1 MRFYAAEMVSML
13 AYLKVLHIA
22 HRDLKPDNILVD
34 ANFHLK
40 LTDFGTAKFTDQ
52 APRKLNASEL
62 AEDQKNGE
70 LFRDDD
76 DDGDFQQHVSEH
88 RGTFV
93 GTKDYV
99 SPEVLKDLPSNF
111 EADLWALGCI
121 IYQLYTGSLLF
132 KESFSSFPMFAYA

>member
-22 HRDLKPDNILVD
+22 HRDLKPDNILV
-34 ANFHLK
+34 L
-40 LTDFGTAKFTDQ
+40 
-52 APRKLNASEL
+52 
-62 AEDQKNGE
+62 GE

-132 KESFSSFPMFAYA
+132 KAHTEFLTFQMILNR